1 MKRYLVTLTGRKN
14 LGYIKMREQEL
25 VCSYVFA
32 NNKKDAISLF
42 WGELETNEQFKFY
55 SRRDFKIEIERWDE
69 GELDINGNPISDWE
83 LAIPL
88 EDLTRV
94 RWNYKTNRFDIPT
107 EENIKAEE
115 KKSAEAHELAQ
126 TISQMDAGE
135 VCVIVEKALDEI
147 KTEKAQNEAQKSSE
161 DEAKEI
167 NPESDY
173 HVVRVNKST
182 SEQIDCG
189 TWSGHGMDFKA
200 GFNGFFKEDD
210 TFIWYATEIEPET
223 APEIEAKEIN
233 QPEPEMATESKPEHH
248 RIILASF
255 DVSREQIDAWNRL
268 AEAVKGTSSYY
279 VFSLWHEYKDVN
291 GRWQELSHGTIRSN
305 RIELEGERF
314 YVRKI
319 KDNFWLYW
327 EYRGEAER
335 WLLSDLAKA
344 YFDVREVD

>member
-1 MKRYLVTLTGRKN
+1 MKNTMKASEIIRKDWDCHGKSTQTFEIDGKIIKTN
-14 LGYIKMREQEL
+14 LWGSDSYWNGNDIPEKYTRAMGGVHYKAHKSRAEELDDCIALGYDEIRFVLYASKMIRGYCDVFVWACNSTKAKEIRAKARAEL
-25 VCSYVFA
+25 
-32 NNKKDAISLF
+32 
-42 WGELETNEQFKFY
+42 
-55 SRRDFKIEIERWDE
+55 
-69 GELDINGNPISDWE
+69 
-83 LAIPL
+83 
-88 EDLTRV
+88 
-94 RWNYKTNRFDIPT
+94 
-107 EENIKAEE
+107 KA
-115 KKSAEAHELAQ
+115 KSKEAHELAQ

-135 VCVIVEKALDEI
+135 VCAIVEKALDEI
-147 KTEKAQNEAQKSSE
+147 KTEKAQNEAQESSE
-161 DEAKEI
+161 D
-167 NPESDY
+167 
-173 HVVRVNKST
+173 
-182 SEQIDCG
+182 
-189 TWSGHGMDFKA
+189 
-200 GFNGFFKEDD
+200 
-210 TFIWYATEIEPET
+210 
-223 APEIEAKEIN
+223 EAKEIN